1 MTSIAA
7 RRVLTSDG
15 WREQCVVHVDG
26 GLISRIES
34 ADGPVPDRLVVPGFV
49 DLQVN
54 GIDDVDVST
63 ADGDDWPR
71 LDQLL
76 LQQGVTSWCPTLV
89 TMPLDR
95 YAAPLARIATAMKR
109 PASGRPHIVGAH
121 LEGPFL
127 GGAAGA
133 HRPDLIVP
141 VDMAWIDHL
150 PDHVRLMTLG
160 AEQPDAPAAV
170 ALLTERGVLVSVG
183 HTRADAAQFMA
194 AVDAGARLVTH
205 LFNAMTGVHHREPGV
220 AVFAM
225 TEPRVAVS
233 IIADGIHV
241 HPSVVRLAF
250 AAVGPRAIL
259 VTDAVAWRSGHVG
272 SIGVTM
278 RDGAPRLPDGTL
290 AGSAL
295 TMDAAIRNCVAAG
308 IELDD
313 AVRAASTQPAQRIG
327 LTDRGVIA
335 PGMRADLVALD
346 AELRVE
352 QTWLAGAPT
361 C

>member
-7 RRVLTSDG
+7 RRVLTANG
-15 WREQCVVHVDG
+15 WRERCVVHVDSG
-26 GLISRIES
+26 SISAVES
-34 ADGPVPDRLVVPGFV
+34 AAGPVPDLTLVPGFV

-54 GIDDVDVST
+54 GIDDVDIST
-63 ADGDDWPR
+63 ADGNDWTR
-71 LDQLL
+71 LDHLL

-89 TMPLDR
+89 TMPLDG
-95 YAAPLARIATAMKR
+95 YGAPLGRIAAAMDR
-109 PASGRPHIVGAH
+109 PAAGRPHIIGAH

-127 GGAAGA
+127 GAAAGA
-133 HRPDLIVP
+133 HRPDLIVSI
-141 VDMAWIDHL
+141 DMEWIDEL

-170 ALLTERGVLVSVG
+170 ALLTERGVLVAVG
-183 HTRADAAQFMA
+183 HTHADAAQFGA
-194 AVDAGARLVTH
+194 AVDAGAGLVTH
-205 LFNAMTGVHHREPGV
+205 LFNAMSGVHHRQPGV

-241 HPSVVRLAF
+241 HPSVVQLAF
-250 AAVGPRAIL
+250 AAVGPRAVL
-259 VTDAVAWRSGHVG
+259 VTDAVAWRSGRVG

-313 AVRAASTQPAQRIG
+313 AVRAASTAPARRIG
-327 LTDRGVIA
+327 LTDRGAIA
-335 PGMRADLVALD
+335 AGMRADLVALD
-346 AELRVE
+346 SELHVK
-352 QTWLAGAPT
+352 QTWVAGEPAY
-361 C
+361 